1 MSKPLTYSY
10 QPCDLVVGSSP
21 TSATSYFSYLS
32 ELKIS
37 PLLQRQHIG
46 RNLRFLSCHGS
57 CQSVRIVRLSSNLKT
72 IAYAQLFTTRSYQE
86 RVDDIYKQL
95 ERNPWCPL
103 EIFELKI
110 RKINM
115 LNSRI
120 KNLAADMGR
129 EEGKYNTL

>member
-1 MSKPLTYSY
+1 ML
-10 QPCDLVVGSSP
+10 
-21 TSATSYFSYLS
+21 
-32 ELKIS
+32 
-37 PLLQRQHIG
+37 
-46 RNLRFLSCHGS
+46 
-57 CQSVRIVRLSSNLKT
+57 
-72 IAYAQLFTTRSYQE
+72 QLFTTRSYQE

-115 LNSRI
+115 INSRI

>member
-1 MSKPLTYSY
+1 M
-10 QPCDLVVGSSP
+10 
-21 TSATSYFSYLS
+21 F
-32 ELKIS
+32 
-37 PLLQRQHIG
+37 
-46 RNLRFLSCHGS
+46 
-57 CQSVRIVRLSSNLKT
+57 
-72 IAYAQLFTTRSYQE
+72 QLFTTRSYQE
-86 RVDDIYKQL
+86 RVDDIYKQI

>member
-1 MSKPLTYSY
+1 ML
-10 QPCDLVVGSSP
+10 
-21 TSATSYFSYLS
+21 
-32 ELKIS
+32 
-37 PLLQRQHIG
+37 
-46 RNLRFLSCHGS
+46 
-57 CQSVRIVRLSSNLKT
+57 
-72 IAYAQLFTTRSYQE
+72 QLFTTRSYQE
-86 RVDDIYKQL
+86 RVDDIYEQL

>member
-1 MSKPLTYSY
+1 ML
-10 QPCDLVVGSSP
+10 
-21 TSATSYFSYLS
+21 
-32 ELKIS
+32 
-37 PLLQRQHIG
+37 
-46 RNLRFLSCHGS
+46 
-57 CQSVRIVRLSSNLKT
+57 
-72 IAYAQLFTTRSYQE
+72 QLFTTRSYQE
-86 RVDDIYKQL
+86 RVEDIYKQL

>member
-1 MSKPLTYSY
+1 ML
-10 QPCDLVVGSSP
+10 
-21 TSATSYFSYLS
+21 
-32 ELKIS
+32 
-37 PLLQRQHIG
+37 
-46 RNLRFLSCHGS
+46 
-57 CQSVRIVRLSSNLKT
+57 
-72 IAYAQLFTTRSYQE
+72 QLFTTRSYQE

-103 EIFELKI
+103 EIFDLKI

-129 EEGKYNTL
+129 E

>member
-1 MSKPLTYSY
+1 ML
-10 QPCDLVVGSSP
+10 
-21 TSATSYFSYLS
+21 
-32 ELKIS
+32 
-37 PLLQRQHIG
+37 
-46 RNLRFLSCHGS
+46 
-57 CQSVRIVRLSSNLKT
+57 
-72 IAYAQLFTTRSYQE
+72 QLFTTRSYQE

-129 EEGKYNTL
+129 EEGKYNTLSYI

>member
-1 MSKPLTYSY
+1 ML
-10 QPCDLVVGSSP
+10 
-21 TSATSYFSYLS
+21 
-32 ELKIS
+32 
-37 PLLQRQHIG
+37 
-46 RNLRFLSCHGS
+46 
-57 CQSVRIVRLSSNLKT
+57 
-72 IAYAQLFTTRSYQE
+72 QLFTTRSYQE

-110 RKINM
+110 RRINM

>member
-1 MSKPLTYSY
+1 ML
-10 QPCDLVVGSSP
+10 
-21 TSATSYFSYLS
+21 
-32 ELKIS
+32 
-37 PLLQRQHIG
+37 
-46 RNLRFLSCHGS
+46 
-57 CQSVRIVRLSSNLKT
+57 
-72 IAYAQLFTTRSYQE
+72 QLFTTRSYQE

-120 KNLAADMGR
+120 KNLAADMGH

>member
-1 MSKPLTYSY
+1 ML
-10 QPCDLVVGSSP
+10 
-21 TSATSYFSYLS
+21 
-32 ELKIS
+32 
-37 PLLQRQHIG
+37 
-46 RNLRFLSCHGS
+46 
-57 CQSVRIVRLSSNLKT
+57 
-72 IAYAQLFTTRSYQE
+72 QLFTTRSYQE

-120 KNLAADMGR
+120 KNHAADMGR

>member
-1 MSKPLTYSY
+1 ML
-10 QPCDLVVGSSP
+10 
-21 TSATSYFSYLS
+21 
-32 ELKIS
+32 
-37 PLLQRQHIG
+37 
-46 RNLRFLSCHGS
+46 
-57 CQSVRIVRLSSNLKT
+57 
-72 IAYAQLFTTRSYQE
+72 QLFTNRSYQE

>member
-1 MSKPLTYSY
+1 ML
-10 QPCDLVVGSSP
+10 
-21 TSATSYFSYLS
+21 
-32 ELKIS
+32 
-37 PLLQRQHIG
+37 
-46 RNLRFLSCHGS
+46 
-57 CQSVRIVRLSSNLKT
+57 
-72 IAYAQLFTTRSYQE
+72 QLFTTRSYQE

-129 EEGKYNTL
+129 EEGKYNPL

>member
-1 MSKPLTYSY
+1 ML
-10 QPCDLVVGSSP
+10 Q
-21 TSATSYFSYLS
+21 
-32 ELKIS
+32 
-37 PLLQRQHIG
+37 LL
-46 RNLRFLSCHGS
+46 
-57 CQSVRIVRLSSNLKT
+57 
-72 IAYAQLFTTRSYQE
+72 TTRSYQE

>member
-1 MSKPLTYSY
+1 ML
-10 QPCDLVVGSSP
+10 
-21 TSATSYFSYLS
+21 
-32 ELKIS
+32 
-37 PLLQRQHIG
+37 
-46 RNLRFLSCHGS
+46 
-57 CQSVRIVRLSSNLKT
+57 
-72 IAYAQLFTTRSYQE
+72 QLFTTRSYQE

-129 EEGKYNTL
+129 EECKYNTL

>member
-1 MSKPLTYSY
+1 ML
-10 QPCDLVVGSSP
+10 
-21 TSATSYFSYLS
+21 
-32 ELKIS
+32 
-37 PLLQRQHIG
+37 
-46 RNLRFLSCHGS
+46 
-57 CQSVRIVRLSSNLKT
+57 
-72 IAYAQLFTTRSYQE
+72 QLFTTRSYQE
-86 RVDDIYKQL
+86 RVDDIYKEL

>member
-1 MSKPLTYSY
+1 ML
-10 QPCDLVVGSSP
+10 
-21 TSATSYFSYLS
+21 
-32 ELKIS
+32 
-37 PLLQRQHIG
+37 
-46 RNLRFLSCHGS
+46 
-57 CQSVRIVRLSSNLKT
+57 
-72 IAYAQLFTTRSYQE
+72 QLFTTRSYQE

-120 KNLAADMGR
+120 KNLEADMGR

>member
-1 MSKPLTYSY
+1 ML
-10 QPCDLVVGSSP
+10 
-21 TSATSYFSYLS
+21 
-32 ELKIS
+32 
-37 PLLQRQHIG
+37 
-46 RNLRFLSCHGS
+46 
-57 CQSVRIVRLSSNLKT
+57 
-72 IAYAQLFTTRSYQE
+72 QLFTTRSYQE

-129 EEGKYNTL
+129 EEGKYNTLYYI

>member
-1 MSKPLTYSY
+1 ML
-10 QPCDLVVGSSP
+10 
-21 TSATSYFSYLS
+21 
-32 ELKIS
+32 
-37 PLLQRQHIG
+37 
-46 RNLRFLSCHGS
+46 
-57 CQSVRIVRLSSNLKT
+57 
-72 IAYAQLFTTRSYQE
+72 QLFTTRLYQE

>member
-1 MSKPLTYSY
+1 ML
-10 QPCDLVVGSSP
+10 
-21 TSATSYFSYLS
+21 
-32 ELKIS
+32 
-37 PLLQRQHIG
+37 
-46 RNLRFLSCHGS
+46 
-57 CQSVRIVRLSSNLKT
+57 
-72 IAYAQLFTTRSYQE
+72 QLFTTQSYQE

>member
-1 MSKPLTYSY
+1 ML
-10 QPCDLVVGSSP
+10 
-21 TSATSYFSYLS
+21 
-32 ELKIS
+32 
-37 PLLQRQHIG
+37 
-46 RNLRFLSCHGS
+46 
-57 CQSVRIVRLSSNLKT
+57 
-72 IAYAQLFTTRSYQE
+72 QLFSTRSYQE

-103 EIFELKI
+103 EIFELKV

>member
-1 MSKPLTYSY
+1 ML
-10 QPCDLVVGSSP
+10 
-21 TSATSYFSYLS
+21 
-32 ELKIS
+32 
-37 PLLQRQHIG
+37 
-46 RNLRFLSCHGS
+46 
-57 CQSVRIVRLSSNLKT
+57 
-72 IAYAQLFTTRSYQE
+72 QLFTTRSYQE

-129 EEGKYNTL
+129 EEGKYNI

>member
-1 MSKPLTYSY
+1 ML
-10 QPCDLVVGSSP
+10 
-21 TSATSYFSYLS
+21 
-32 ELKIS
+32 
-37 PLLQRQHIG
+37 
-46 RNLRFLSCHGS
+46 
-57 CQSVRIVRLSSNLKT
+57 
-72 IAYAQLFTTRSYQE
+72 QLFTTRSYQE
-86 RVDDIYKQL
+86 RVGDIYKQL

-120 KNLAADMGR
+120 KNLAADIGR

>member
-1 MSKPLTYSY
+1 ML
-10 QPCDLVVGSSP
+10 
-21 TSATSYFSYLS
+21 
-32 ELKIS
+32 
-37 PLLQRQHIG
+37 
-46 RNLRFLSCHGS
+46 
-57 CQSVRIVRLSSNLKT
+57 
-72 IAYAQLFTTRSYQE
+72 QLFTTRSYQE

-115 LNSRI
+115 LNSRL

>member
-1 MSKPLTYSY
+1 ML
-10 QPCDLVVGSSP
+10 
-21 TSATSYFSYLS
+21 
-32 ELKIS
+32 
-37 PLLQRQHIG
+37 
-46 RNLRFLSCHGS
+46 
-57 CQSVRIVRLSSNLKT
+57 
-72 IAYAQLFTTRSYQE
+72 QLFTTRSYQE

-129 EEGKYNTL
+129 KEGKYNTL

>member
-1 MSKPLTYSY
+1 ML
-10 QPCDLVVGSSP
+10 
-21 TSATSYFSYLS
+21 
-32 ELKIS
+32 
-37 PLLQRQHIG
+37 
-46 RNLRFLSCHGS
+46 
-57 CQSVRIVRLSSNLKT
+57 
-72 IAYAQLFTTRSYQE
+72 QLFTTRSYQE

-120 KNLAADMGR
+120 KNLAADIGR

>member
-1 MSKPLTYSY
+1 ML
-10 QPCDLVVGSSP
+10 
-21 TSATSYFSYLS
+21 
-32 ELKIS
+32 
-37 PLLQRQHIG
+37 
-46 RNLRFLSCHGS
+46 
-57 CQSVRIVRLSSNLKT
+57 
-72 IAYAQLFTTRSYQE
+72 QLFTTRSYQE

-95 ERNPWCPL
+95 ERNPWCPM

>member
-1 MSKPLTYSY
+1 ML
-10 QPCDLVVGSSP
+10 
-21 TSATSYFSYLS
+21 
-32 ELKIS
+32 
-37 PLLQRQHIG
+37 
-46 RNLRFLSCHGS
+46 
-57 CQSVRIVRLSSNLKT
+57 
-72 IAYAQLFTTRSYQE
+72 QLFTTRSYQE

-95 ERNPWCPL
+95 ERNPWCPM
-103 EIFELKI
+103 EIFELKV

>member
-1 MSKPLTYSY
+1 ML
-10 QPCDLVVGSSP
+10 
-21 TSATSYFSYLS
+21 
-32 ELKIS
+32 
-37 PLLQRQHIG
+37 
-46 RNLRFLSCHGS
+46 
-57 CQSVRIVRLSSNLKT
+57 
-72 IAYAQLFTTRSYQE
+72 QLFTTRSYQE

-110 RKINM
+110 RQINM

>member
-1 MSKPLTYSY
+1 M
-10 QPCDLVVGSSP
+10 
-21 TSATSYFSYLS
+21 
-32 ELKIS
+32 
-37 PLLQRQHIG
+37 
-46 RNLRFLSCHGS
+46 LRLC
-57 CQSVRIVRLSSNLKT
+57 
-72 IAYAQLFTTRSYQE
+72 TTRSYQE

>member
-1 MSKPLTYSY
+1 ML
-10 QPCDLVVGSSP
+10 
-21 TSATSYFSYLS
+21 
-32 ELKIS
+32 
-37 PLLQRQHIG
+37 
-46 RNLRFLSCHGS
+46 
-57 CQSVRIVRLSSNLKT
+57 
-72 IAYAQLFTTRSYQE
+72 QLFTTRSYQE

-103 EIFELKI
+103 EIFELKV

>member
-1 MSKPLTYSY
+1 ML
-10 QPCDLVVGSSP
+10 
-21 TSATSYFSYLS
+21 
-32 ELKIS
+32 
-37 PLLQRQHIG
+37 
-46 RNLRFLSCHGS
+46 
-57 CQSVRIVRLSSNLKT
+57 
-72 IAYAQLFTTRSYQE
+72 QLFTMRSYQE

>member
-1 MSKPLTYSY
+1 ML
-10 QPCDLVVGSSP
+10 
-21 TSATSYFSYLS
+21 
-32 ELKIS
+32 
-37 PLLQRQHIG
+37 
-46 RNLRFLSCHGS
+46 
-57 CQSVRIVRLSSNLKT
+57 
-72 IAYAQLFTTRSYQE
+72 QLFTTRSYQE

-129 EEGKYNTL
+129 EEGKYNTLFNIYNKVWY

>member
-1 MSKPLTYSY
+1 M
-10 QPCDLVVGSSP
+10 
-21 TSATSYFSYLS
+21 
-32 ELKIS
+32 I
-37 PLLQRQHIG
+37 
-46 RNLRFLSCHGS
+46 
-57 CQSVRIVRLSSNLKT
+57 
-72 IAYAQLFTTRSYQE
+72 QLFTTRSYQE

-103 EIFELKI
+103 EIFELKV

>member
-1 MSKPLTYSY
+1 ML
-10 QPCDLVVGSSP
+10 
-21 TSATSYFSYLS
+21 
-32 ELKIS
+32 
-37 PLLQRQHIG
+37 
-46 RNLRFLSCHGS
+46 
-57 CQSVRIVRLSSNLKT
+57 
-72 IAYAQLFTTRSYQE
+72 QLFTTRSYQE
-86 RVDDIYKQL
+86 GVDDIYKQL

>member
-1 MSKPLTYSY
+1 
-10 QPCDLVVGSSP
+10 
-21 TSATSYFSYLS
+21 
-32 ELKIS
+32 
-37 PLLQRQHIG
+37 
-46 RNLRFLSCHGS
+46 
-57 CQSVRIVRLSSNLKT
+57 
-72 IAYAQLFTTRSYQE
+72 
-86 RVDDIYKQL
+86 VDDIYKQL

>member
-1 MSKPLTYSY
+1 ML
-10 QPCDLVVGSSP
+10 
-21 TSATSYFSYLS
+21 
-32 ELKIS
+32 
-37 PLLQRQHIG
+37 
-46 RNLRFLSCHGS
+46 
-57 CQSVRIVRLSSNLKT
+57 
-72 IAYAQLFTTRSYQE
+72 QLFTTRSYQE

-103 EIFELKI
+103 EFFELKI

>member
-1 MSKPLTYSY
+1 ML
-10 QPCDLVVGSSP
+10 
-21 TSATSYFSYLS
+21 
-32 ELKIS
+32 
-37 PLLQRQHIG
+37 
-46 RNLRFLSCHGS
+46 
-57 CQSVRIVRLSSNLKT
+57 
-72 IAYAQLFTTRSYQE
+72 QLFTTRSYQE

-129 EEGKYNTL
+129 EEDKYNTL

>member
-1 MSKPLTYSY
+1 ML
-10 QPCDLVVGSSP
+10 
-21 TSATSYFSYLS
+21 
-32 ELKIS
+32 
-37 PLLQRQHIG
+37 
-46 RNLRFLSCHGS
+46 
-57 CQSVRIVRLSSNLKT
+57 
-72 IAYAQLFTTRSYQE
+72 QLFTTRSYQE

-115 LNSRI
+115 LNSRV

>member
-1 MSKPLTYSY
+1 ML
-10 QPCDLVVGSSP
+10 
-21 TSATSYFSYLS
+21 
-32 ELKIS
+32 
-37 PLLQRQHIG
+37 
-46 RNLRFLSCHGS
+46 
-57 CQSVRIVRLSSNLKT
+57 
-72 IAYAQLFTTRSYQE
+72 QLFTTRSYQE

-103 EIFELKI
+103 DIFELKI